1 MAVRDYP
8 GWRCGTARDRIPSI
22 RGPSVGPYAVLQ
34 PATQQ
39 PSAPACDATALCSEI
54 GSRGSLLPVVEQR
67 PIAPSSGAAGL
78 IDHDGPAAVANRW
91 STLRRMRWS
100 STGPEYR
107 TFRVPTHSGR
117 PGRAHRAGWWGSGSL
132 LRDVEHGIEGRSAFS
147 VWAWSRANTGE
158 AEGSVHPDLPP
169 GPLSRPDGFSAP
181 HGFFAPLGFSAP
193 LRGPGPASRP
203 RIASLPGRLSRPAAL
218 FGFAARDGFSARHAS
233 PPGADPVS
241 ANSRP
246 PARALTP
253 GRA

>member
-1 MAVRDYP
+1 MVEQVSRDGGAGLP

-22 RGPSVGPYAVLQ
+22 RGPSVCPYAVLQ

-39 PSAPACDATALCSEI
+39 PFAPACDATALCSEI

-67 PIAPSSGAAGL
+67 PIAPSSGAAGV

-132 LRDVEHGIEGRSAFS
+132 LRDVEHGIGGRSAFS
-147 VWAWSRANTGE
+147 VGDGR
-158 AEGSVHPDLPP
+158 
-169 GPLSRPDGFSAP
+169 GPTLAR
-181 HGFFAPLGFSAP
+181 
-193 LRGPGPASRP
+193 LRGRSTRMCRPARLADPTAYPPRTASPPRIAAPAWLLRPASRP
-203 RIASLPGRLSRPAAL
+203 RI
-218 FGFAARDGFSARHAS
+218 AS

>member
-1 MAVRDYP
+1 MVEQVSRDGGAGLP

-67 PIAPSSGAAGL
+67 PIAPSSGAAGV

-100 STGPEYR
+100 STGPEYRTFRVPTHAGPPGLTQTRWSKLWSMRWSSSGPEYR

-132 LRDVEHGIEGRSAFS
+132 LRDVEHGIGGLSAFS
-147 VWAWSRANTGE
+147 VGDGRVNDGRGPTLARSRGSPLRRPRTALSPPYCRPAWLLASHRRPA
-158 AEGSVHPDLPP
+158 SPP
-169 GPLSRPDGFSAP
+169 RFAAP
-181 HGFFAPLGFSAP
+181 HRF
-193 LRGPGPASRP
+193 ASRP
-203 RIASLPGRLSRPAAL
+203 A
-218 FGFAARDGFSARHAS
+218 
-233 PPGADPVS
+233 
-241 ANSRP
+241 
-246 PARALTP
+246 
-253 GRA
+253 